1 MPRHKPALIL
11 FCLGLLVLG
20 AFPSRQSALPENKS
34 LRSQRHHR
42 DVFSTDEPETTVR
55 PLLEND
61 PCLSHYCPSGRD
73 CKLRANTPVC
83 ECSKKCIPHH
93 SICASDGMVYPSHC
107 HMHST
112 ACTVRKRLIQMDASF
127 CQKREKTER
136 DWISEKIPESKPFED
151 HKSRNDSSRISA
163 TGLSN
168 VQSVLVLPSLKSGDL
183 SNLLNE
189 IEDHYYGRDE
199 CSMQEYEVMKDN
211 LLLYNHAKLM
221 SENQSKDYLLSMMFS
236 HYDKNN
242 DEHLEKFELDQVS
255 AEDQDLVNVINLTSG
270 CSLASMIEFDDTDKD
285 AKLSINEFSVAM
297 SKLYSVSVVS
307 LDKAL
312 EVNQV
317 SARLGDNV
325 ELHCAVTGSPIPP
338 VLWRRHGQDLAILDQ
353 EDVKVYGDGSLY
365 LTKVQL
371 QHAGNYTCSAQRNPH
386 VVQTHILTVHTL
398 PEVNVMPKIQ
408 SKKPGEDA
416 QMFCHVSG
424 EPFPQVKWLKND
436 EELKIDENSKKYQ
449 IIGNGTSLKIR
460 KIDFADTG
468 AYMCEA
474 TNVGGLTRDI
484 SSLVVQDQPTP
495 QSSVDEEHRFF
506 AFHDW
511 GICVYEPTTCRLHHM
526 IEGTDIIPGTQE
538 YVCGGRGTS
547 CSWGRAVAISNRYI
561 YASQP
566 TLDRILIVSTVQMAV
581 VDVVGTDKV
590 PVELGK
596 VLHLDQLWLLSWREG
611 NDTGIKTVQ
620 VIRDA
625 GQKRKHHTVHP
636 EPIDGQFD
644 MVKELFL
651 PSSFQEI
658 SHYTYKYGYVTHS
671 NQRGL
676 YKLDLENLRYTRSVD
691 LTPYNCVPE
700 EIQFSALYGF
710 VFMECK
716 EPVTRK
722 PTGQLVLDYLTDAV
736 ISTSATLFGRP
747 YISPDSRKLVTFDRT
762 PTGSTLIVQEIKGH
776 GLEFLFDVK
785 TTLNISDITFYP
797 SQTTH
802 SYDLYASGQNKEDL
816 LFVNLN
822 TGKVEIITGVGIAS
836 TTSTWNNPARPI
848 TTAGRFGAFLASP
861 SNHALFI
868 INGQSRTVNCEISAV
883 AKPSQIVWIT
893 QIYH

>member
-1 MPRHKPALIL
+1 MTRYKSLSTLAILKLLSTCALTL
-11 FCLGLLVLG
+11 TQLSF
-20 AFPSRQSALPENKS
+20 ADSKN

-42 DVFSTDEPETTVR
+42 EIFSTEVPETTTV
-55 PLLEND
+55 LLEND
-61 PCLSHYCPSGRD
+61 PCLSHYCPSGRE
-73 CKLRANTPVC
+73 CKMRNSIPIC
-83 ECSKKCIPHH
+83 ECSKMCVPHH
-93 SICASDGMVYPSHC
+93 PICASDGVVYPSHC

-112 ACTVRKRLIQMDASF
+112 ACSSKRRLSQMDMSF
-127 CQKREKTER
+127 CQKNSRSER
-136 DWISEKIPESKPFED
+136 DWLQEKTLESKTPED
-151 HKSRNDSSRISA
+151 RKSRNNSSGLSA
-163 TGLSN
+163 SGLSN

-199 CSMQEYEVMKDN
+199 CSLQEYEVMKDN

-221 SENQSKDYLLSMMFS
+221 SEDQSKDSLLSMMFS

-242 DEHLEKFELDQVS
+242 DEYLQKSELDQVS
-255 AEDQDLVNVINLTSG
+255 SEDQDLVNVINLTSG
-270 CSLASMIEFDDTDKD
+270 CSLSSMIEFDDSDKD
-285 AKLSINEFSVAM
+285 RKLSLSEFSVAM
-297 SKLYSVSVVS
+297 SKLYSVSVVT

-317 SARLGDNV
+317 SACLGDNV

-338 VLWRRHGQDLAILDQ
+338 VLWRRHGQDLAILNQ
-353 EDVKVYGDGSLY
+353 EDIKVYGDGSLY

-386 VVQTHILTVHTL
+386 VVQTHVLTVHTL
-398 PEVNVMPKIQ
+398 PEVHVMPKIQ
-408 SKKPGEDA
+408 SKRPGEDA

-424 EPFPQVKWLKND
+424 EPFPQVQWLKND
-436 EELKIDENSKKYQ
+436 EELKIEDSSKKYQ
-449 IIGNGTSLKIR
+449 IIGNGTSLKIK

-468 AYMCEA
+468 AYMCQA
-474 TNVGGLTRDI
+474 TNIGGLTRDI
-484 SSLVVQDQPTP
+484 SSLVVQEQPTP
-495 QSSVDEEHRFF
+495 QSPTDDEHRFF

-511 GICVYEPTTCRLHHM
+511 GISVYEPTTCRLHHM
-526 IEGTDIIPGTQE
+526 IQGTDIIPGTQE
-538 YVCGGRGTS
+538 YVCGDHGTP
-547 CSWGRAVAISNRYI
+547 CSWGRAVSVSNRYI

-566 TLDRILIVSTVQMAV
+566 TLDRILIVSTAQMAV

-590 PVELGK
+590 PVELFK

-611 NDTGIKTVQ
+611 NDTGAKTVQ

-625 GQKRKHHTVHP
+625 AQKRKHHTVHP

-644 MVKELFL
+644 MVKNLFL
-651 PSSFQEI
+651 PTSFQEI
-658 SHYTYKYGYVTHS
+658 SHYTFKYGYVTHT

-691 LTPYNCVPE
+691 LAPYNCVPE

-716 EPVTRK
+716 EPVTGK
-722 PTGQLVLDYLTDAV
+722 ATGQVVLDYLTDAV
-736 ISTSATLFGRP
+736 VSTAPTLLGKP
-747 YISPDSRKLVTFDRT
+747 YISPDSRKLVTFNRT
-762 PTGSTLIVQEIKGH
+762 PSGATLIVQEIRAH

-785 TTLNISDITFYP
+785 TSLNISDITFYP

-816 LFVNLN
+816 LFVNLS

-836 TTSTWNNPARPI
+836 SMSNWDNSARPI
-848 TTAGRFGAFLASP
+848 TTAGRFGGFLASP

-883 AKPSQIVWIT
+883 AKPSHIVWIT
-893 QIYH
+893 QKYH